1 MKPKYLIFLF
11 LMLFSFALVSA
22 NQEVLI
28 YKNAACGHCNVYL
41 DELNSFLK
49 QYDISIIEKDMIN
62 DFSNRAELDKINK
75 DLGITPDMQGHM
87 TVIINNLI
95 LEGHVPI
102 SLIKEYFNEYPELDF
117 PKLIIYQD
125 SMDENIKTYQVK
137 VNNEVKE
144 CDVKTSITDCAASKA
159 KSKNAFKKFIESS
172 LFLLILTTGFLA
184 GIHPCTIAVLL
195 FFVAFLF
202 TLHRTRV
209 GIFKVGLTYIIGVF
223 IAYFFIGL
231 GLLKAITLSQQPH
244 FFARIAA
251 FAVIILGLMNVKE
264 F

>member
-1 MKPKYLIFLF
+1 MKPKYIIFLF
-11 LMLFSFALVSA
+11 LMLFSFTLVSA

-102 SLIKEYFNEYPELDF
+102 SLIEEYFNEYPELDF

-137 VNNEVKE
+137 V
-144 CDVKTSITDCAASKA
+144 
-159 KSKNAFKKFIESS
+159 
-172 LFLLILTTGFLA
+172 
-184 GIHPCTIAVLL
+184 
-195 FFVAFLF
+195 
-202 TLHRTRV
+202 
-209 GIFKVGLTYIIGVF
+209 
-223 IAYFFIGL
+223 
-231 GLLKAITLSQQPH
+231 
-244 FFARIAA
+244 
-251 FAVIILGLMNVKE
+251 
-264 F
+264 